1 MLCYV
6 LIIFLLIFSE
16 DNEIQKWETKWN
28 SLMSY
33 IRTVYRMAM
42 DGVEVERYPPHDIFK
57 EAAYE

>member
-1 MLCYV
+1 LF
-6 LIIFLLIFSE
+6 INTSE
-16 DNEIQKWETKWN
+16 ENEVQKWEAKWN

-42 DGVEVERYPPHDIFK
+42 DGVEVERYPPHNIFK